1 MEGEDSF
8 MMENM
13 IFGRF
18 VPIDSVVHRMD
29 PRSKLLLVFLFV
41 CIVFIANNAVTYILL
56 GIFTILMLGLSKIP
70 IRFLYAGL
78 KPVIWLV
85 LFTLLLHL
93 FLTKDGE
100 LLFKLGWVEIHEEGV
115 KQGIFISLRFFY
127 LILITSLLTL
137 TTTPI
142 EITDG
147 LETLLD
153 PLKKIKFPV
162 HEMALMM
169 SISLRFIPTL
179 MQETDKIMKAQM
191 ARGVEFT
198 SGPLKDRLK
207 AIVPLLIPLFV
218 SSFKRAEELAIA
230 MEARGYRGGE
240 GRTKY
245 RQLKWTYIDT
255 LILILMGFLTI
266 LLILFRE
273 V

>member
-1 MEGEDSF
+1 
-8 MMENM
+8 MMEKM
-13 IFGRF
+13 IFGRY
-18 VPIDSVVHRMD
+18 VPMESVIHRMD

-41 CIVFIANNAVTYILL
+41 CIVFLANNAVTYFFLGVFTLTMLL
-56 GIFTILMLGLSKIP
+56 LSKIP

-78 KPVIWLV
+78 KPVLFLV
-85 LFTLLLHL
+85 VFTLLLHL
-93 FLTKDGE
+93 FLTKEGE
-100 LLFKLGWVEIHEEGV
+100 LVVKLGWLEIYEEGIR
-115 KQGIFISLRFFY
+115 QGIFISLRFFF

-147 LETLLD
+147 LETLLN
-153 PLKKIKFPV
+153 PLKKVKFPV

-191 ARGVEFT
+191 ARGVEFS
-198 SGPLKDRLK
+198 SGPIKDRIK
-207 AIVPLLIPLFV
+207 AIIPLLIPLFV
-218 SSFKRAEELAIA
+218 SSFKRAEELATA

-245 RQLKWTYIDT
+245 RQLTWTAIDT
-255 LILILMGFLTI
+255 ILLGIIVILTI
-266 LLILFRE
+266 LLILYRT
-273 V
+273 

>member
-1 MEGEDSF
+1 
-8 MMENM
+8 MMEKM
-13 IFGRF
+13 IFGRY
-18 VPIDSVVHRMD
+18 VPMDSVIHRMD

-41 CIVFIANNAVTYILL
+41 CIVFLANNVLTYILL
-56 GIFTILMLGLSKIP
+56 GIFTLLLIGLSKIP
-70 IRFLYAGL
+70 FRFLYNGL
-78 KPVIWLV
+78 KPVVFLV
-85 LFTLLLHL
+85 VFTLILHL
-93 FLTKDGE
+93 FLTKEGD
-100 LLFKLGWVEIHEEGV
+100 LLFKLGWIEIYEEGLR
-115 KQGIFISLRFFY
+115 QGIFISLRFFY
-127 LILITSLLTL
+127 LILVTSLLTL

-147 LETLLD
+147 LETLLN

-191 ARGVEFT
+191 ARGVEFS
-198 SGPLKDRLK
+198 SGPIKDRLK

-245 RQLKWTYIDT
+245 RQLVWTYIDT
-255 LILILMGFLTI
+255 IILTMMAILTI
-266 LLILFRE
+266 LLILFRT
-273 V
+273 